1 MNILITNKVAVSDL
15 VHKYFCIVGGISSEF
30 LEVGLV
36 AQRVN
41 RYIVLLNTGT
51 FASGRVGPFFILTS
65 GL

>member
-1 MNILITNKVAVSDL
+1 MSYL

-30 LEVGLV
+30 LQVGLL

-51 FASGRVGPFFILTS
+51 LAAGRVGPFFILTS
-65 GL
+65 GV

>member
-1 MNILITNKVAVSDL
+1 MSNL

-30 LEVGLV
+30 LEVGLL

-41 RYIVLLNTGT
+41 RCIVLLNTGT
-51 FASGRVGPFFILTS
+51 FASGTVEPFFILTS